1 MRPMTMLNG
10 ILLGTAG
17 AIALGSAV
25 TLLIVAVLAD
35 ESARLQGEWR
45 PLLVTTVL
53 FAALTALC
61 AAAFIGH
68 LRERAWRWS
77 AQVGVV
83 LALAAIVAFF
93 WPRGA

>member
-10 ILLGTAG
+10 VLLGTAA

-25 TLLIVAVLAD
+25 TLFIVAVLAS
-35 ESARLQGEWR
+35 ESARLQAEQR

-53 FAALTALC
+53 FAVLTALC

-68 LRERAWRWS
+68 LRERAWRWA
-77 AQVGVV
+77 AQFGVMLGIV
-83 LALAAIVAFF
+83 AVVAFF
-93 WPRGA
+93 WPRT